1 MLSLFHKRCHFTR
14 FVVLVGGGRII
25 VSSFIKSVL
34 LVFFV
39 CLFFWLLLSGGFEN
53 FHSQYPELCTEVK
66 TIDQSGSE
74 TEKRVSNHSEKLSHH
89 KPDYDQVWKHPLAYN
104 AVLPTISPTGPRG
117 TKPLPV
123 FFLKL
128 NLKRYIHTGTLKHAD
143 IREFY
148 FWHIKTFSQLTYDII
163 WPSLLP
169 GLFIKTAWCPA
180 DIRTPHRKDSLS
192 SLTFLL
198 LFPLAK

>member
-25 VSSFIKSVL
+25 VSSFIKSV
-34 LVFFV
+34 FV
-39 CLFFWLLLSGGFEN
+39 CFWGFFWLLLSGGFEN

-104 AVLPTISPTGPRG
+104 AILPTISPTGPRG

-123 FFLKL
+123 FFFKL
-128 NLKRYIHTGTLKHAD
+128 NLKRYIHTGTLNACWHQRILFLAHQN
-143 IREFY
+143 IFSTYIWYYMTFAAPRSFY
-148 FWHIKTFSQLTYDII
+148 
-163 WPSLLP
+163 
-169 GLFIKTAWCPA
+169 
-180 DIRTPHRKDSLS
+180 KDSMMPS
-192 SLTFLL
+192 WYQDT
-198 LFPLAK
+198 P